1 MENQNTNVG
10 ILVGGG
16 PAPGINGVIS
26 ALTLE
31 ARNRAHRVIGSR
43 VEATG

>member
-1 MENQNTNVG
+1 M
-10 ILVGGG
+10 VGGG

-31 ARNRAHRVIGSR
+31 ARNRAHRVIGSTM
-43 VEATG
+43 AFNG